1 MVNAATDLTGTIY
14 QAAHQFW
21 DWLPGL
27 CTPRED
33 EESYRLVVE
42 VHDVL
47 KALHKDSQAIRTVY
61 INLLNKAGYIGQC
74 TEARIDES
82 CMSFLKAPKQ
92 DADGNYSDDLPE
104 LAPPGRT
111 QQLLENSLRMALV
124 HLDRACSVL
133 EDCPE
138 FWLMLH
144 KAEIAL
150 TKLAKKASKIV
161 ELQFIAYGSRAE
173 LMQFFATSLRNFCQG
188 QLGNSN
194 LKGARR
200 PLRMK
205 GTSSTSSCA
214 SLQSGFSGEQYN
226 PLRPL

>member
-1 MVNAATDLTGTIY
+1 M
-14 QAAHQFW
+14 
-21 DWLPGL
+21 
-27 CTPRED
+27 
-33 EESYRLVVE
+33 
-42 VHDVL
+42 
-47 KALHKDSQAIRTVY
+47 
-61 INLLNKAGYIGQC
+61 
-74 TEARIDES
+74 
-82 CMSFLKAPKQ
+82 
-92 DADGNYSDDLPE
+92 
-104 LAPPGRT
+104 
-111 QQLLENSLRMALV
+111 V

-173 LMQFFATSLRNFCQG
+173 LLQLFATSLRNFCQG

-205 GTSSTSSCA
+205 GTSSASSCA